1 MIRYQKDTDNIVTLT
16 LDRAGEKYNVLN
28 HEISE
33 QFLEV
38 VRHLQREKQRKAL
51 RGVIITSAKK
61 NWLTGGELDYLYQT
75 TDPQQVYELAEK
87 LKFLFRQI
95 ERPGVPVV
103 AAINGTAIAA
113 GFEFALACHHRIVLD
128 QPGIRVG
135 LSEVN
140 YGQMPGNG
148 GTVRLM
154 WLLGIERAYPI
165 LSEGRAL
172 APRAACRAGIVDE
185 LAENEEELLR
195 QARTWILNQEEGRRP
210 WDQPEGRIPGGTAD
224 DPHTARRIA
233 ALAAGTVK
241 RTRDLY
247 PAPLAILNTMAE
259 GSLLGFDAAL
269 EIESRYY
276 AELVCGQ
283 VAKNM
288 TKAFWFDTNAI
299 KRGDQ
304 RPKGYGKF
312 RPKKVGIIGAGLMG
326 SGIAFSALSHGME
339 VVLKDVSRMVAKRGL
354 DNVTTQFQRQVEAGS
369 LNDAECRTLL
379 DRIQTT
385 ETSDDFEDCDLVIEA
400 VFENENVKKKVTR
413 EATEHLDE
421 YALFASNTISIPIT
435 KLSEA
440 ALRPENYVGLHFFY
454 PVEEV
459 PLVEIVRGKNTSEET
474 VARAFDF
481 VRAIKKI
488 PIVVTDDWGFYVARV
503 RNTYV
508 LEGVTMLQ
516 EGYPPALIE
525 NLGRQSGMPVGPL
538 ELADAMGLELVLRYE
553 RQAADHYGKKY
564 IQHPAVDVLDRM
576 VELERTGKRKHAGFY
591 QYGGERDRIWTEL
604 TEHFPT
610 TQDGYDRQRLTE
622 RFLFAQVLEAIWCL
636 TENVITTVPEANLG
650 SIHGWGFPA
659 ARGGVVQYI
668 ADFGK
673 EAFQQR
679 AAELEA
685 AHGQRFRV
693 PKMVEELS

>member
-61 NWLTGGELDYLYQT
+61 NWLTGGELDYLYKT
-75 TDPQQVYELAEK
+75 TNPQRVYELAEK
-87 LKFLFRQI
+87 LKYLFRQI

-113 GFEFALACHHRIVLD
+113 GFEFALACHQRIVLD

-148 GTVRLM
+148 GTVRMM
-154 WLLGIERAYPI
+154 WLLGIERAFPI

-172 APRAACRAGIVDE
+172 APRAALRAGIVDD
-185 LAENEEELLR
+185 LAQNQEELLR
-195 QARTWILNQEEGRRP
+195 KARTWLLNQEEGRRP

-224 DPHTARRIA
+224 HPPTARRIA

-276 AELVCGQ
+276 AELVCGR

-304 RPKGYGKF
+304 RPRGYGKF

-326 SGIAFSALSHGME
+326 SGIAYSALSHGME

-354 DNVTTQFQRQVEAGS
+354 DSVTTQFQKLVDLGS
-369 LNDAECRTLL
+369 LTTEENTVLL
-379 DRIQTT
+379 ERIQTT

-459 PLVEIVRGKNTSEET
+459 PLVEIVRGKRTSEET

-488 PIVVTDDWGFYVARV
+488 PVVVTDDWGFYVARV

-525 NLGRQSGMPVGPL
+525 NLGKQAGMPTGPL

-553 RQAADHYGKKY
+553 QQAAEHYGKKY
-564 IQHPAVDVLDRM
+564 IQHPAVEVLDRM
-576 VELERTGKRKHAGFY
+576 VELDRTGRRKQAGFY
-591 QYGGERDRIWTEL
+591 QYGGNRDRIWTEL

-610 TQDGYDRQRLTE
+610 TQNGYDRQQLTE
-622 RFLFAQVLEAIWCL
+622 RFLFAQVLEALWCL
-636 TENVITTVPEANLG
+636 TENVLTTVPEANLG

-673 EAFQQR
+673 EDFKNR
-679 AAELEA
+679 AEELEA

-693 PKMVEELS
+693 PRILEELL